1 MKPTAEI
8 IEGYERCQRIPFW
21 GKSWERGK
29 LTPLDM
35 LNIAAKA
42 GLTESR
48 QNDYGMAAGEELFS
62 LGATRQI
69 DSRQHD
75 IHAEVVHLSTLID
88 IVISSVR
95 KPTDAPWG
103 IPESLERWK
112 SSCFLSPDGS
122 HLRKIVFVSG
132 WSKDRHYA
140 LCRDWG
146 ALGEVAF
153 HNIPLHIV
161 VVVLGTHQDGRYKS
175 FWTRALRHPVNKTLK
190 FRKKQNIASGF
201 KNTWD
206 EIFREDHD
214 EYTTTQWLEGMLKDD
229 VLRDVLFRVD
239 VNVQEKPVRQRI
251 IDLANRKLDRIE
263 KLKSLPDE
271 NLSGCSWPIKCD
283 FIRSCHNGDE
293 PSGRYGFVPVDSL
306 NLR

>member
-1 MKPTAEI
+1 MTTAELLD
-8 IEGYERCQRIPFW
+8 GYERCSRI
-21 GKSWERGK
+21 SWWSRDWEKGR
-29 LTPLDM
+29 LSPQDM
-35 LNIAAKA
+35 LDIGVKA
-42 GLTESR
+42 GLTCPIGVEA
-48 QNDYGMAAGEELFS
+48 GMEAGETLYA
-62 LGATRQI
+62 LGASREI
-69 DSRQHD
+69 DSKQHD
-75 IHAEVVHLSTLID
+75 IHAEIVHLASISD
-88 IVISSVR
+88 IVVSAIR
-95 KPTDAPWG
+95 KSTDEPWG
-103 IPESLERWK
+103 MPDPLDRWK
-112 SSCFLSPDGS
+112 TSCFLSPDGS